1 MSVFWRPQDDG
12 ATDNYMALQMR
23 TVTVKYLP
31 EKLGIKQRW
40 TFFRELKES
49 INADRPRIVLDCGG
63 LRRVDRYAIHMLLRC
78 LEEVMK
84 RNGDVKL
91 AAVPPAARPILTRTG
106 VSRLFEIFDTTSEAV
121 NSFNRTSSS
130 AVSAEAAPQCVTG
143 KKNSAA

>member
-1 MSVFWRPQDDG
+1 
-12 ATDNYMALQMR
+12 MALQMR

-49 INADRPRIVLDCGG
+49 INGDRPRIVLDCSS
-63 LRRVDRYAIHMLLRC
+63 LRHVDRYAIHMLLRC

-91 AAVPPAARPILTRTG
+91 AAVPPEARPILARTG
-106 VSRLFEIFDTTSEAV
+106 VSRLFEIFDTASEAV
-121 NSFNRTSSS
+121 NSFNHISPGAAI
-130 AVSAEAAPQCVTG
+130 AVTAPQCTPSR
-143 KKNSAA
+143 KTSAA